1 MGFLFINFYRLKD
14 ISNSGHV
21 MSEREELM
29 ISPSFLECVKGD
41 ETYEFDVVNLRCLWG
56 IKMEKHSTWLDVY
69 VKHLRMLS

>member
-1 MGFLFINFYRLKD
+1 
-14 ISNSGHV
+14 

-29 ISPSFLECVKGD
+29 ISPSFLEYVKGD